1 VNWIT
6 PGGTVGVVL
15 ALLMAAAALAP
26 CAPETP
32 AALQLTGIPSVA
44 IPGHGYLASLTGDGS
59 VVDSAGSDFG
69 VTDASG
75 RGYTAHYEYA
85 RGVTQAF
92 SVGLRGPYT
101 VKASWTEPVGTSGQC
116 SRTVTVPLPIDRQ
129 ILAVVNC
136 RRGAEAPASGLVL
149 RCDGSKLRFSGLKWS
164 GWNGNTASGHGT
176 LNGRPATVKLS
187 SPRECSQLDGYIY
200 TRATVTT
207 RSRTLKR
214 VAIDCPLPPRS

>member
-1 VNWIT
+1 
-6 PGGTVGVVL
+6 VL

-44 IPGHGYLASLTGDGS
+44 IPGHGYTATLSGDGA
-59 VVDSAGSDFG
+59 VVDSAGSDIG

-75 RGYTAHYEYA
+75 RGYSAHYEFA

-92 SVGLRGPYT
+92 SVGLQGPYT
-101 VKASWTEPVGTSGQC
+101 VKASWTEPVATTPGQC
-116 SRTVTVPLPIDRQ
+116 TRTATVPLPIERR

-136 RRGAEAPASGLVL
+136 KRGAEQPTTGLVL
-149 RCDGSKLRFSGLKWS
+149 RCDDSRLSLKSLKWS
-164 GWNGNTASGHGT
+164 GWNENTTTGHGT
-176 LNGRPATVKLS
+176 LNGRPATVALS
-187 SPRECSQLDGYIY
+187 RPRECSELNGFIY

-214 VAIDCPLPPRS
+214 VEVDCPLPPRS

>member
-1 VNWIT
+1 MF
-6 PGGTVGVVL
+6 
-15 ALLMAAAALAP
+15 ALLAVAAALAP
-26 CAPETP
+26 CATDTP
-32 AALQLTGIPSVA
+32 PALQLTGIPSVA
-44 IPGHGYLASLTGDGS
+44 IPGHGYAATLSGDGA

-92 SVGLRGPYT
+92 SVGLKGPYT
-101 VKASWTEPVGTSGQC
+101 VKATWTEPVGTAGQQC
-116 SRTVTVPLPIDRQ
+116 LRTVSVPLPIDRQ

-136 RRGAEAPASGLVL
+136 KRGVEQPATGLVL
-149 RCDGSKLRFSGLKWS
+149 RCDGSRLSLKDLKWS
-164 GWNGNTASGHGT
+164 GWNASTTTGRGK
-176 LNGRPATVKLS
+176 LNGRAVTVKLS
-187 SPRECSQLDGYIY
+187 SPRECSQLNGFIY
-200 TRATVTT
+200 TSATVTT

>member
-1 VNWIT
+1 
-6 PGGTVGVVL
+6 VL

-32 AALQLTGIPSVA
+32 AALQLTGIPAVA
-44 IPGHGYLASLTGDGS
+44 IPGQAYTAALSGDGP
-59 VVDSAGSDFG
+59 VVDTAGSDIG

-75 RGYTAHYEYA
+75 RGYSAHYEFA

-116 SRTVTVPLPIDRQ
+116 TRSVTVPLPIERR

-136 RRGAEAPASGLVL
+136 KRGAQEPANGLVL
-149 RCDGSKLRFSGLKWS
+149 RCDGSKLRFKDLKWS
-164 GWNGNTASGHGT
+164 GWNGNTTTGRGK
-176 LNGRPATVKLS
+176 LNGRAATVTLS
-187 SPRECSQLDGYIY
+187 KPRECSELNGYIY
-200 TRATVTT
+200 TRASVTT
-207 RSRTLKR
+207 STRR
-214 VAIDCPLPPRS
+214 VLVPIDCPLPPRS